1 MKLPSKW
8 ISTWSFEAARRDV
21 LGLILFVVEL
31 GGGFGHV
38 RRMLPLAR
46 AALTE
51 GHQALFLVS
60 NPHEVS
66 GMLAANGCAVE
77 PLPLP
82 RRATRVSPRPG
93 EVATTYADII
103 AGAGLLDGDY
113 LLECSR
119 AWDAAFE
126 SKRPLAVVSES
137 SPFLSVAKQDEAVPL
152 LVTGH
157 GFALPPPNLLRF
169 PALTDRAPLYD
180 EARLLEVVAS
190 VRKARSQASPRALP
204 ELLAGPRHA
213 VTGLDELDP
222 YRTQR
227 LVRNYGP
234 LELESRYAAD
244 DPCDDVFA
252 YLLGDREST
261 LPLLAALAAAGVC
274 GRLFVRRGTAEQRAA
289 IANSRLVWLE
299 EPAQIGDALARARL
313 VVHHGS
319 MLLAEES
326 LVAGRPQAIVPLYLE
341 HLLTTRALLELGVA
355 IALPPGRNFADL
367 TMALRAALANDL
379 IFRSAQRWALQ
390 HANDAWLD
398 RSRARELLRS
408 VVGARN

>member
-1 MKLPSKW
+1 
-8 ISTWSFEAARRDV
+8 
-21 LGLILFVVEL
+21 LGLILFVAEL

-46 AALTE
+46 AALAE

-66 GMLAANGCAVE
+66 GMLAESGCAVE
-77 PLPLP
+77 RLPLP
-82 RRATRVSPRPG
+82 RWATRLSPRPLA
-93 EVATTYADII
+93 VAATYADII

-113 LLECSR
+113 LLRCTR
-119 AWDAAFE
+119 AWDAVFD
-126 SKRPLAVVSES
+126 SKQPLAVVSES
-137 SPFLSVAKQDEAVPL
+137 SPFLSVAKQDDAVPL

-169 PALTDRAPLYD
+169 PTLTDRTPLYD
-180 EARLLEVVAS
+180 ESRLLEVVAS
-190 VRKARSQASPRALP
+190 VRKARSQAPPRALP

-222 YRTQR
+222 YRAQR
-227 LVRNYGP
+227 LSRNYGP
-234 LELESRYAAD
+234 LELESRYATNE
-244 DPCDDVFA
+244 PCDEVFA

-261 LPLLAALAAAGVC
+261 LPLLAALAASGAR

-299 EPAQIGDALARARL
+299 QPTPIGEALARARL

-326 LVAGRPQAIVPLYLE
+326 LVAGRPQAIAPLYLE

-355 IALPPGRNFADL
+355 TALPSVRNFAEL
-367 TMALRAALANDL
+367 TVALRAALANDA
-379 IFRSAQRWALQ
+379 ISRSAQRWALQ
-390 HANDAWLD
+390 HANDPWLD
-398 RSRARELLRS
+398 PSRARDLLRS
-408 VVGARN
+408 VVDARN